1 MECHTSFK
9 TSLPSDSRAVRMP
22 ALTTRT
28 MVATMMEQTEEV
40 QVLAVD
46 LREATKE
53 AEWAAS
59 ARHALKIITTVMGFI
74 LVCLTRPT
82 S

>member
-1 MECHTSFK
+1 
-9 TSLPSDSRAVRMP
+9 
-22 ALTTRT
+22 
-28 MVATMMEQTEEV
+28 MMEQTEEV

-74 LVCLTRPT
+74 LVCLTRP
-82 S
+82 SS

>member
-1 MECHTSFK
+1 MECHTSSK
-9 TSLPSDSRAVRMP
+9 TSSPRDSRAVRMP

-40 QVLAVD
+40 QELAVD
-46 LREATKE
+46 LQGATKE

-74 LVCLTRPT
+74 SVCFRRP
-82 S
+82 SS

>member
-1 MECHTSFK
+1 
-9 TSLPSDSRAVRMP
+9 
-22 ALTTRT
+22 

-46 LREATKE
+46 LQEATKE

-74 LVCLTRPT
+74 SVCFRRP
-82 S
+82 SS

>member
-1 MECHTSFK
+1 MECHTSSK
-9 TSLPSDSRAVRMP
+9 TSSPSDSRAVRMP

-28 MVATMMEQTEEV
+28 MEATMMEQTEEV

-46 LREATKE
+46 LQEATKE

-59 ARHALKIITTVMGFI
+59 ARHTLKIITTVMGFI
-74 LVCLTRPT
+74 SVCFRRP
-82 S
+82 SS